1 MRAGCKYVVI
11 KLIWKIKNYV
21 WWVIMNKTNIR
32 KITKSAKI
40 EVDKTMILIIVAVS
54 ALVLLLWV
62 FAIRKDIINSITRL
76 FGLN

>member
-1 MRAGCKYVVI
+1 
-11 KLIWKIKNYV
+11 
-21 WWVIMNKTNIR
+21 MNKTNIR